1 MKIIHINKWNLAF
14 IAVVSIV
21 SYLLHYFTGMPLWEA
36 VLIVMVALVV
46 NGFIAEWED
55 NRPGG
60 INAPDAE
67 TEDKEK

>member
-1 MKIIHINKWNLAF
+1 
-14 IAVVSIV
+14 
-21 SYLLHYFTGMPLWEA
+21 MPLWGA

-67 TEDKEK
+67 NEDEAR